1 MDAALECRVF
11 TIPVRRFFAT
21 GDVIEEAQ
29 AAWGM
34 TRPPRELPQSDV
46 VRRDGVVG
54 RQAAEAA
61 RGGDRQ
67 DPRRGACCL
76 S

>member
-21 GDVIEEAQ
+21 DDVIE
-29 AAWGM
+29 GSG
-34 TRPPRELPQSDV
+34 RLGNDPRELPQSDV